1 MLDNSV
7 DLKRSCGSDAR
18 TSARSCPPEQVHKRI
33 VSANDAPK
41 SGLIPDRSRDV
52 PKTRNCLRCRTEF
65 QSQWSGE
72 RICKHCKTSSTWK
85 SGLPMASRSNG
96 AKR

>member
-1 MLDNSV
+1 MLDNSA
-7 DLKRSCGSDAR
+7 DLKRSCGSKAH
-18 TSARSCPPEQVHKRI
+18 TNVRSCPTEQVQNGI

-41 SGLIPDRSRDV
+41 SGLIPNRSRDV
-52 PKTRNCLRCRTEF
+52 PKTRKCLRCKTEF

-85 SGLPMASRSNG
+85 SGLPMASRSHG
-96 AKR
+96 GKR